1 MSNRVILLVFVQG
14 ITRKPTKEVA
24 TGMMVVLSAVKV
36 TELQRYVMFSNK
48 LNRIVSYRIRQG
60 IRSETRRLSGG
71 CEKGRG
77 WRWRANLSS

>member
-1 MSNRVILLVFVQG
+1 MSNGVILLVSVQG

-48 LNRIVSYRIRQG
+48 LNRIVSGEGFEARQDD
-60 IRSETRRLSGG
+60 
-71 CEKGRG
+71 
-77 WRWRANLSS
+77 